1 MRRDTA
7 VFTVA
12 GIVFGFVVGYMA
24 AGLGEGPRAI
34 SGSVAAPAAP
44 ASGAATSNASA
55 LDPNEEQALVA
66 LAERDP
72 ADVGVRVELGNL
84 YMDHERWD
92 DAIRWYREAVAA
104 NPELLDVRTD
114 LGACLV
120 HAGRPAEG
128 LAEFEAVLQQDEN
141 HRNALYNKG
150 IALVRL
156 GRNQEAVEVWEELLR
171 RHPDDPQLRG
181 LQAQIDTLRASSP
194 GT

>member
-1 MRRDTA
+1 MRRDTV

-12 GIVFGFVVGYMA
+12 GFLFGIVVGYMA
-24 AGLGEGPRAI
+24 AGWNEGPAAV
-34 SGSVAAPAAP
+34 STAAPAPAAAAPAAAGP
-44 ASGAATSNASA
+44 SA

-72 ADVGVRVELGNL
+72 ADLGVRVELGNL
-84 YMDHERWD
+84 YMDHEMWD
-92 DAIRWYREAVAA
+92 EAIRWYREAVSA
-104 NPELLDVRTD
+104 NPALLNVRTD

-150 IALVRL
+150 IALNHL
-156 GRNQEAVEVWEELLR
+156 GRNAEAAETWEEVLR
-171 RHPDDPQLRG
+171 RHPGDPQLRG
-181 LQAQIDTLRASSP
+181 LQAQIDALRESSP